1 MAGSNERIEVEGCD
15 TIPKLFWHQVKQ
27 RGERTAFREKDLGIW
42 RATSWREY
50 GERAKAAGMGLVKF
64 GLSHGQ
70 VVSVLAETV
79 PEWLYVDMGTHGRG
93 RRQQRHLSDRFG
105 QAGRVHPERQ
115 PHPLPVRRE
124 RGAARQV
131 PRDPRALPR
140 PGQGLRLRHG
150 GPGRLQR
157 PDGHG
162 VRRAARARPRLRQGQ
177 PRAVGEAGRELAG
190 RGAGDPRLHLRH
202 DRAAQGRDA
211 VAPQR
216 HLPAQQRRRL
226 HPDREGRRAARLP
239 AALPRRR
246 AHLHGLPAVALGRHR
261 QLRRERRDGA
271 GQYPG
276 SGTHDVLRRA
286 AHLGA
291 LLFRHRHPHEGGD
304 LDRPRRLQVGDRAGA
319 QGGRCRARRA
329 QARAIPEARPRHR
342 RLAGARQHQAR
353 HRPASREV
361 RRHRCRADRARP
373 HQVVSRARRRH
384 ARGLRPDRELRPRDR
399 HARPHQARHRRRH
412 RAAHRIQDLARGRD
426 PAQGP
431 AHLHGLPEP
440 AREDGRDAARRLA
453 AHRRRRL
460 SSTTRATSRS
470 PTA

>member
-1 MAGSNERIEVEGCD
+1 MAGSKRADRSRRLRHDSQAVLASGEEARRAHGLPREGPRHLARDLVARVRRARQGGRHGPGEVRPEPRPGRVGAGRD
-15 TIPKLFWHQVKQ
+15 
-27 RGERTAFREKDLGIW
+27 R
-42 RATSWREY
+42 
-50 GERAKAAGMGLVKF
+50 AGMALCR
-64 GLSHGQ
+64 HGQ
-70 VVSVLAETV
+70 
-79 PEWLYVDMGTHGRG
+79 HGRG
-93 RRQQRHLSDRFG
+93 RRQQRHLSDQFG

-140 PGQGLRLRHG
+140 PRQGLRLRHG

-157 PDGHG
+157 PDGHA

-177 PRAVGEAGRELAG
+177 PRPVGEAGRELAG

-246 AHLHGLPAVALGRHR
+246 AHLHGLPAAALGRHR

-271 GQYPG
+271 GQHPG
-276 SGTHDVLRRA
+276 SGTDDVLRRA

-304 LDRPRRLQVGDRAGA
+304 LDRPRLLQVGDRAGT

-384 ARGLRPDRELRPRDR
+384 ARGLRPDRELRSGDR

-412 RAAHRIQDLARGRD
+412 RAAHRDRRSRPRARSCSR
-426 PAQGP
+426 
-431 AHLHGLPEP
+431 
-440 AREDGRDAARRLA
+440 ART
-453 AHRRRRL
+453 
-460 SSTTRATSRS
+460 SSWAT
-470 PTA
+470 